1 MEARNLGRRCFS
13 LPTAAGATEPGPEV
27 PLASNLERHLLIPL
41 RCRRTARQRR
51 AESGPRVTE
60 TPSAPVG
67 SVAGDLA
74 GAGAA
79 QRLSDHLA
87 CGSASLLTGVPDW
100 PSRMEVG
107 FKSIVQV
114 RRHFLGQDTVNWFA
128 GDGPPSLSCLSSR
141 SDSNARSFPLT
152 WWRVSVVA
160 GSPSTCVSAPLMK
173 WDLKLLA
180 FFTKQCFPKPSGVK
194 TSL

>member
-1 MEARNLGRRCFS
+1 M
-13 LPTAAGATEPGPEV
+13 
-27 PLASNLERHLLIPL
+27 LIPL